1 MLILI
6 KMWCSIA
13 SQKLTPIATRR
24 VIKPKYKECIV
35 NEHII
40 QTKNFIGT
48 YEINNLKLK
57 ICLLL
62 HIYFCFFLIIQ
73 LTYNG
78 STFLF

>member
-6 KMWCSIA
+6 KTWYTIA

-35 NEHII
+35 NEHVI

-48 YEINNLKLK
+48 YEINNLKFK
-57 ICLLL
+57 MYLLL
-62 HIYFCFFLIIQ
+62 FIFVFFNYTIDI
-73 LTYNG
+73 
-78 STFLF
+78 